1 MVSPHS
7 LLWTLKVAELVPG
20 GGRAV
25 GTWQAASE
33 GDVASSGIR
42 SVELG
47 EKKCGGHT
55 MQYTELDT

>member
-7 LLWTLKVAELVPG
+7 LLWILRVAGLVPG
-20 GGRAV
+20 GRWAV
-25 GTWQAASE
+25 GTGQAASE

-55 MQYTELDT
+55 VQYTEMDT